1 MKHIIVGP
9 AGSGR
14 GRLASLLHANGEN
27 LAVLSPFI
35 VDLNKSQPRPFLF
48 GSVISKEDADRI
60 PGKVLSIR
68 NNGVD
73 FFTTKQELERSDIWI
88 LDPAVVND
96 AVAMFP
102 DESFVPVSMLIAD
115 EDAALKAVS
124 GSAEHSGLDPERAA
138 ASTAA
143 RWFAEKQKYEKF
155 AEDTSASASAVHTGV
170 YVNPNIAFVRRC
182 NNDHKP
188 ETVEDLCRVILSGAR
203 IQAHLR
209 TIMEQ
214 LCMLGAVKCDEY
226 NRLCAVQNGEERMIS
241 CDMMAAC
248 LLADAQRSSDSQF
261 AHILS
266 MWLAQPMDLSVP
278 KALIDG

>member
-1 MKHIIVGP
+1 MGP

-14 GRLASLLHANGEN
+14 GRLAALLHANDEN
-27 LAVLSPFI
+27 LTVLSPFI
-35 VDLNKSQPRPFLF
+35 VGPSKNRPRPFLF
-48 GSVISKEDADRI
+48 GSVISQEDADKI
-60 PGKVLSIR
+60 PDKILSVHI
-68 NNGVD
+68 NGTD
-73 FFTTKQELERSDIWI
+73 FFTTKRELERSDIWI

-102 DESFVPVSMLIAD
+102 GESFVPVSMLIAD

-124 GSAEHSGLDPERAA
+124 ASAEHGGLDPERAS

-155 AEDTSASASAVHTGV
+155 VEDTSAAASASHTGV

-188 ETVEDLCRVILSGAR
+188 ETIEDLCRVILSSAR
-203 IQAHLR
+203 IQAHLK

-214 LCMLGAVKCDEY
+214 LCMLDAVKCDEH
-226 NRLCAVQNGEERMIS
+226 NRLYAVQNGEERMIS

-248 LLADAQRSSDSQF
+248 LLADAQQSSDSQF

-266 MWLAQPMDLSVP
+266 MWLAQPMNLSVP
-278 KALIDG
+278 KALING